1 MPEDLILRL
10 AKQTLETVL
19 LVSAPMLGAGL
30 IVGVII
36 SILQVIT
43 SIHDTALAFVPRIV
57 VTFVVFLIVFPWMM
71 GKMVS
76 YTYTLL
82 GSFSPNTAVGLNV
95 GLYRTFMIIGGI
107 GTILTAGYFLWMLQ
121 RVNQGEAPVKWKDH
135 HFRDILAVEWVSW
148 VPLLALTLVLG
159 LIPSLI
165 LDTTAT
171 GVDAI
176 VKIVTG

>member
-82 GSFSPNTAVGLNV
+82 GSFSP
-95 GLYRTFMIIGGI
+95 Y
-107 GTILTAGYFLWMLQ
+107 LQ
-121 RVNQGEAPVKWKDH
+121 
-135 HFRDILAVEWVSW
+135 
-148 VPLLALTLVLG
+148 
-159 LIPSLI
+159 
-165 LDTTAT
+165 
-171 GVDAI
+171 
-176 VKIVTG
+176 